1 VCRKVI
7 KYKIRIYKMDVVKS
21 FTGLKDADREILMKI
36 DSDQELLSTCL
47 LSKYSLSL
55 CNDDFYHN
63 RMILKFPYLLSFY
76 PKNTDWKLAYLQN
89 MYYIGKMNE
98 EYGFSFEQPI
108 NGYSSSGIPR
118 IYYQVLEK
126 YAKRN
131 ILENK
136 QGKPFPIV
144 TPNANTGLKFSV
156 TYGFLN
162 LAEYFISFGADNF
175 IEVLLFITAINKSSI
190 IIIEYLLNKIS
201 NLEPIRLLD
210 IMTNVFQT
218 AYAVNNSVAM
228 DYFVSKINL
237 NEAMVDAA
245 ISKNYKLLNYLA
257 NQGGDLTQAARLA
270 TEKGYLEAAILLE
283 KYDVLYSK
291 LTSLKNRTRK

>member
-1 VCRKVI
+1 
-7 KYKIRIYKMDVVKS
+7 MDVVKS
-21 FTGLKDADREILMKI
+21 FTGLKDADREILMRI

-47 LSKYSLSL
+47 LNKYSLSL
-55 CNDDFYHN
+55 CNNDFYHN

-76 PKNTDWKLAYLQN
+76 PQNTDWKLAYLQN
-89 MYYIGKMNE
+89 MYYIGKMKE

-118 IYYQVLEK
+118 RYYEILEK

-131 ILENK
+131 IAVDKDGN
-136 QGKPFPIV
+136 PFPIV
-144 TPNANTGLKFSV
+144 TPLPNVGLKISV
-156 TYGFLN
+156 THGFLN
-162 LAEYFISFGADNF
+162 LVEYFISSGANNF
-175 IEVLLFITAINKSSI
+175 IETILYVIVTNKSTVI
-190 IIIEYLLNKIS
+190 IFEYLLSKIS
-201 NLEPIRLLD
+201 NLEPIQLLD
-210 IMTNVFQT
+210 IMTSVFQT
-218 AYAVNNSVAM
+218 ATAVNDSVAM

-237 NEAMVDAA
+237 NEAMVNAA

-270 TEKGYLEAAILLE
+270 TEKGYSEAAILLE
-283 KYDVLYSK
+283 KYDILYSK